1 MIQELL
7 PVIRR
12 EYRLEPIEVKP
23 CGPVWRIS
31 DPSGIYSLKRTDR
44 SPGELTW
51 LAMVINEL
59 LESGFSG
66 LLPVLPAQSGHPFV
80 IAAGKRYILSRW
92 FEGNHPSFSDN
103 YQRKTAVAL
112 YGRLHRAAAA
122 VRSFPKPEIDNW
134 LETYRERTNFLEN
147 LRDSLARRAI
157 NRVDRAIQK
166 QIAYYLVQA
175 RLTLSGL
182 SASGFEGWQVET
194 DQYGFCHNDPAPR
207 NIIMARQ
214 WVLIDYELSGCGVFV
229 RELATL
235 SQRIL
240 KLNQWNRR
248 IFDELIAHYSSIRSL
263 SAQELSFL
271 VHMMVFPQSFWR
283 ICSQRFQE
291 RLAWSERR
299 FAGRLWEIAAEEP
312 KRLTFLAE
320 LLPELKELAG
330 RCPGGM
336 E

>member
-12 EYRLEPIEVKP
+12 EYRLEPIEIKP
-23 CGPVWRIS
+23 CGPVWKIS
-31 DPSGIYSLKRTDR
+31 DPSGIYGLKRTGR
-44 SPGELTW
+44 NPGELTW
-51 LAMVINEL
+51 LATVINGL
-59 LESGFSG
+59 SESGFSG

-80 IAAGKRYILSRW
+80 TAAGKRYILSRW
-92 FEGNHPSFSDN
+92 MEGNHPSFSDT

-112 YGRLHRAAAA
+112 YGSLHRAAAA
-122 VRSFPKPEIDNW
+122 VRSFPKPELENW
-134 LETYRERTNFLEN
+134 FETCRERTNFLEN
-147 LRDSLARRAI
+147 LRDSLERRAS

-166 QIAYYLVQA
+166 QIEYYLAQA
-175 RLTLSGL
+175 RLALNGL
-182 SASGFEGWQVET
+182 AASGFEAWQLET

-214 WVLIDYELSGCGVFV
+214 WILIDYELSGCGVFV

-248 IFDELIAHYSSIRSL
+248 IFDELINHYSSVRSL
-263 SAQELSFL
+263 NDRELNFL
-271 VHMMVFPQSFWR
+271 VHMMVFPQRFWR

-291 RLAWSERR
+291 RLDWSERR
-299 FAGRLWEIAAEEP
+299 FAGRLWEIAAEEQA
-312 KRLTFLAE
+312 RLTFLAE
-320 LLPELKELAG
+320 LLPELKELTG